1 MFFRERSQQAECLDA
16 PERSDAEIRAAYHWL
31 GRINRLTRFSRPFEV
46 TLPRELGEEG
56 CRRLTLL
63 DVGAGDGLMGRNLE
77 PWAAARGWQWEIT
90 NCDLSPRALA
100 LNPTGRNVVGSATEL
115 PFPDNS
121 FDVVVASQMTH
132 HLDSDDA
139 VRRHFAEAYRVA
151 RRGILICDLHR
162 NPFFYAVLG
171 LTLVAMRMPAWIRHD
186 GLVSVRRGWR
196 VPEWERLAREAGLKN
211 YRAWME
217 HGTRVLLFAEKG

>member
-1 MFFRERSQQAECLDA
+1 MFFRERSQQAECLDG
-16 PERSDAEIRAAYHWL
+16 PERSDADIRDAYHWL
-31 GRINRLTRFSRPFEV
+31 GRINHLTRFSWPFERTV
-46 TLPRELGEEG
+46 TRELGEG
-56 CRRLTLL
+56 ACRRLTVL
-63 DVGAGDGLMGRNLE
+63 DVGAGDGLLGRNLE
-77 PWAAARGWQWEIT
+77 PWALARGWQWEVT

-115 PFPDNS
+115 PFPDSS

-139 VRRHFAEAYRVA
+139 VKRHFAEAYRVS
-151 RRGILICDLHR
+151 RKGVVICDLHR

-171 LTLVAMRMPAWIRHD
+171 LTLLAMRMPAWIRSD

-196 VPEWERLAREAGLKN
+196 VPEWERLARDAGLKN

-217 HGTRVLLFAEKG
+217 HGTRVLLFAKKG